1 MLSKIIDQRSIDVVQ
16 KRIDEARHIVIVTH
30 ISPDGDAVGSSLALY
45 HFLKGLGKK
54 VSVVTPNSMP
64 DFLLWLPGAND
75 VLVHS
80 EKKEESETIVSQAE
94 LIFAL
99 DFNVLKRLEALS
111 YVVEASKV
119 QKILVDH
126 HPRPGDCWNLV
137 ISHPE
142 ICSTSELVFRLIC
155 RMGDFN
161 RIDKTIG
168 ECIYT
173 GMMTDTGSFTYNS
186 NSPEIYF
193 IISELLTKG
202 IDKDAIYAKVYS
214 NFSADRFR
222 LMGFLLS
229 KRMKIY
235 DRYPAA
241 LLTLTLQE
249 CENYNYQKGDAEGFV
264 NIPLSISGVIFSIF
278 MREDEDKIKISL
290 RSTGSFPCNKIASEC
305 FGGGGHL
312 NASGGEFYGTME
324 EAVQLF
330 EAALPNYLPFFEAE
344 KDKLI

>member
-16 KRIDEARHIVIVTH
+16 KRIDEARRIVIVTH
-30 ISPDGDAVGSSLALY
+30 ISPDGDAIGSSLALY
-45 HFLKGLGKK
+45 HYLKGLGKK

-75 VLVHS
+75 VSVHS

-99 DFNVLKRLEALS
+99 DFNVLKRLEGLS
-111 YVVEASKV
+111 SAVEASKTH
-119 QKILVDH
+119 KILVDH
-126 HPRPGDCWNLV
+126 HPHPGDCWSLV

-142 ICSTSELVFRLIC
+142 ICSTSELIFRLIC

-161 RIDKTIG
+161 RIDKPIA

-202 IDKDAIYAKVYS
+202 IDKDAIYAKVFS

-229 KRMKIY
+229 QRMKIY
-235 DRYPAA
+235 DRYPVA
-241 LLTLTLQE
+241 LLTLTLHE

-264 NIPLSISGVIFSIF
+264 NMPLSISGVIFSIF
-278 MREDEDKIKISL
+278 MREDQDKIKISL

-312 NASGGEFYGTME
+312 NASGGEFYGTI
-324 EAVQLF
+324 EAAIQLF
-330 EAALPNYLPFFEAE
+330 ESALPNYLPYFEAE
-344 KDKLI
+344 KVK

>member
-16 KRIDEARHIVIVTH
+16 DRIDEARRIVIVTH

-45 HFLKGLGKK
+45 HYLKGLGKK
-54 VSVVTPNSMP
+54 VSVVTPSPMP
-64 DFLLWLPGAND
+64 DFLLWLPGAQD
-75 VLVHS
+75 IYVHS
-80 EKKEESETIVSQAE
+80 EKKEESDAIVSDAE

-99 DFNVLKRLEALS
+99 DFNILKRLEGLS
-111 YVVEASKV
+111 AAVEASKAH
-119 QKILVDH
+119 KILIDH
-126 HPRPGDCWNLV
+126 HPYPGDCWNLV

-142 ICSTSELVFRLIC
+142 ICSTSELIFRLIC

-161 RIDKTIG
+161 RIDKFIG

-202 IDKDAIYAKVYS
+202 IDKDAIYAKVYN
-214 NFSADRFR
+214 NFPADRFR

-229 KRMKIY
+229 QRMKIY
-235 DRYPAA
+235 DQYPAA

-249 CENYNYQKGDAEGFV
+249 CENYKYQKGDAEGFV
-264 NIPLSISGVIFSIF
+264 NIPLSVSGIIFSIF
-278 MREDEDKIKISL
+278 MREDVDKIKISF

-312 NASGGEFYGTME
+312 NASGGEFYGTLE
-324 EAVQLF
+324 AAVQLF
-330 EAALPNYLPFFEAE
+330 EAALPSYLSFFEAE

>member
-16 KRIDEARHIVIVTH
+16 KRIDEARRIVIVTH
-30 ISPDGDAVGSSLALY
+30 ISPDGDAIGSSLALY
-45 HFLKGLGKK
+45 HYLKGLGKK

-75 VLVHS
+75 VSVHS

-99 DFNVLKRLEALS
+99 DFNVLKRLEGLS
-111 YVVEASKV
+111 SAVEASKTH
-119 QKILVDH
+119 KILVDH
-126 HPRPGDCWNLV
+126 HPHPGDCWSLV

-142 ICSTSELVFRLIC
+142 ICSTSELIFRLIC

-161 RIDKTIG
+161 RIDKPIA

-202 IDKDAIYAKVYS
+202 IDKDAIYAKVFS

-229 KRMKIY
+229 QRMKVY
-235 DRYPAA
+235 DRYPVA
-241 LLTLTLQE
+241 LLTLTLHE

-264 NIPLSISGVIFSIF
+264 NMPLSISGVIFSIF
-278 MREDEDKIKISL
+278 MREDQDKIKISL

-324 EAVQLF
+324 AAIQLF
-330 EAALPNYLPFFEAE
+330 ESALPNYLPYFEAE
-344 KDKLI
+344 KVK

>member
-16 KRIDEARHIVIVTH
+16 KRIDEARRIVIVTH
-30 ISPDGDAVGSSLALY
+30 ISPDGDAIGSSLALY
-45 HFLKGLGKK
+45 HYLKGLDKK

-75 VLVHS
+75 VSVHS

-99 DFNVLKRLEALS
+99 DFNVLKRLEGLS
-111 YVVEASKV
+111 SAVEASKTH
-119 QKILVDH
+119 KILVDH
-126 HPRPGDCWNLV
+126 HPHPGDCWSLV

-142 ICSTSELVFRLIC
+142 ICSTSELIFRLIC

-161 RIDKTIG
+161 RIDKPIA

-202 IDKDAIYAKVYS
+202 IDKDAIYAKVFS

-229 KRMKIY
+229 QRMKIY
-235 DRYPAA
+235 DRYPVA
-241 LLTLTLQE
+241 LLTLTLHE

-264 NIPLSISGVIFSIF
+264 NMPLSISGVIFSIF
-278 MREDEDKIKISL
+278 MREDQDKIKISL

-324 EAVQLF
+324 AAIQLF
-330 EAALPNYLPFFEAE
+330 ESALPNYLPYFEAE
-344 KDKLI
+344 KVK

>member
-16 KRIDEARHIVIVTH
+16 KRIDEARRIVIVTH
-30 ISPDGDAVGSSLALY
+30 ISPDGDAIGSSLALY
-45 HFLKGLGKK
+45 HYLKGLGKK

-75 VLVHS
+75 VSVHS

-99 DFNVLKRLEALS
+99 DFNVLKRLEGLS
-111 YVVEASKV
+111 SAVEASKTH
-119 QKILVDH
+119 KILVDH
-126 HPRPGDCWNLV
+126 HPHPGDCWSLV

-142 ICSTSELVFRLIC
+142 ICSTSELIFRLIC

-161 RIDKTIG
+161 RIDKPIA

-202 IDKDAIYAKVYS
+202 IDKDAIYAKVFS

-229 KRMKIY
+229 QRMKIY
-235 DRYPAA
+235 DRYPVA
-241 LLTLTLQE
+241 LLTLTLHE

-264 NIPLSISGVIFSIF
+264 NMPLSISGVIFSIF
-278 MREDEDKIKISL
+278 MREDQDKIKISL

-324 EAVQLF
+324 AAIQLF
-330 EAALPNYLPFFEAE
+330 ESALPNYLPYFEAE
-344 KDKLI
+344 KVK